1 VARSTFRFWFT
12 IIVVPSLVVVGAL
25 GYLAWRQSVP
35 GILAG
40 LDPEP
45 RWIGVKTP
53 LSVDLRAARGGVRS
67 MEIRLRQGSAK
78 VVIVR
83 QVFTGAPTN
92 DQRVALQVTGA
103 TLGLREGAATLEV
116 LARDGFWRPIRV
128 DDRPILTAPVML
140 DFTPP
145 SLEVVAA
152 TRYWAQGG
160 GGLVVL
166 RSKGA
171 SRVAVTVG
179 GLVFR
184 AYPAGPAE
192 SNLFVD
198 LVALPW
204 NYETGTPITAVAQD
218 EAGNVTSRAVAV
230 EVRARRFKTDTIEI
244 KDDFLAL
251 KLPELLP
258 ERTGTIAQED
268 LLPAFLMVNRDRR
281 KQAEEFKRALGA
293 KTQPRP
299 LWDGVFVQPTNT
311 KVFSNFAETRTYR
324 YHGRD
329 VDTQVH
335 YGYDLAAVRQGP
347 VPAANSGTVIFTGPL
362 SIYGN
367 SIVVDH
373 GLGLQT
379 LYAHLSS
386 FGVNEGEQ
394 VAKGQELGRT
404 GSSGLALGDHLH
416 FEVLINGVSVTPLEW
431 WDARWIRDHIGRPLR
446 EGGLTLLQSITPE
459 SAKDQSAPPRRRRV
473 PPPPQS
479 PGSQDPQRQSP

>member
-1 VARSTFRFWFT
+1 MARSTFRFWFT
-12 IIVVPSLVVVGAL
+12 IIVVPSLLVVGAL

-35 GILAG
+35 GVRASLE
-40 LDPEP
+40 PEP
-45 RWIGVKTP
+45 RWIGVRTP
-53 LSVDLRAARGGVRS
+53 LAVNLVAARGGVRS

-83 QVFTGAPTN
+83 QAFTGAATN

-179 GLVFR
+179 GLAFR

-192 SNLFVD
+192 SSLFVD

-204 NYETGTPITAVAQD
+204 NYEAGTPITAVAQD
-218 EAGNVTSRAVAV
+218 EAGNVTSRAVTV
-230 EVRARRFKTDTIEI
+230 DVKARRFKTDTIEI
-244 KDDFLAL
+244 KDEFLER

-258 ERTGTIAQED
+258 ERAGTIAPGD
-268 LLPAFLMVNRDRR
+268 LLAAFLTVNRDKR
-281 KQAEEFKRALGA
+281 KQAEEAKRGLGA

-299 LWDGVFVQPTNT
+299 LWEGVFVQPRNT

-324 YHGRD
+324 YHGQD
-329 VDTQVH
+329 VDTQIH
-335 YGYDLAAVRQGP
+335 FGYDLAAVQQGP
-347 VPAANSGTVIFTGPL
+347 VPAANSGVVVFAGPL

-367 SIVVDH
+367 VVVVDH

-386 FGVNEGEQ
+386 IAVKEGDP
-394 VAKGQELGRT
+394 VAREQELGRT
-404 GSSGLALGDHLH
+404 GSTGLALGDHLH
-416 FEVLINGVSVTPLEW
+416 YEVLINGVSVTPLEW
-431 WDARWIRDHIGRPLR
+431 WDAAWIRDHVGRPLR
-446 EGGLTLLQSITPE
+446 EASLPLIQSVTP
-459 SAKDQSAPPRRRRV
+459 ADTRDDTGKTAARRRRAAR
-473 PPPPQS
+473 S
-479 PGSQDPQRQSP
+479 R

>member
-1 VARSTFRFWFT
+1 MARSTFRFWFT
-12 IIVVPSLVVVGAL
+12 IIVVPSLLVVGAL

-35 GILAG
+35 GIRAS

-53 LSVDLRAARGGVRS
+53 LAVDLRAARGGVRS

-78 VVIVR
+78 VVIVQ
-83 QVFTGAPTN
+83 QVFTGVPTN

-103 TLGLREGAATLEV
+103 TLGLREGAAMLEV

-128 DDRPILTAPVML
+128 DDRPVLTAPVML

-179 GLVFR
+179 GLAFR
-184 AYPAGPAE
+184 AYPAGPVE

-198 LVALPW
+198 IVALPW
-204 NYETGTPITAVAQD
+204 NYETGTPVTAVAQD

-230 EVRARRFKTDTIEI
+230 EVKARRFKTDTIEI
-244 KDDFLAL
+244 KDEFLER

-258 ERTGTIAQED
+258 KRAGTIAPGD
-268 LLPAFLMVNRDRR
+268 LLAAFLTVNRDRR
-281 KQAEEFKRALGA
+281 KQAEEAKRALAA

-299 LWDGVFVQPTNT
+299 LWEGVFIQPRNT

-324 YHGRD
+324 YHGQD
-329 VDTQVH
+329 VDTQMH
-335 YGYDLAAVRQGP
+335 FGYDLAAVRQSP
-347 VPAANSGTVIFTGPL
+347 VPAANSGVVVFAGPL
-362 SIYGN
+362 SI
-367 SIVVDH
+367 
-373 GLGLQT
+373 
-379 LYAHLSS
+379 
-386 FGVNEGEQ
+386 
-394 VAKGQELGRT
+394 
-404 GSSGLALGDHLH
+404 
-416 FEVLINGVSVTPLEW
+416 
-431 WDARWIRDHIGRPLR
+431 
-446 EGGLTLLQSITPE
+446 
-459 SAKDQSAPPRRRRV
+459 
-473 PPPPQS
+473 
-479 PGSQDPQRQSP
+479 